1 VLNKREP
8 NLCETC
14 FVSFSR
20 FLVEEDLIYY
30 ETFFHNKCLI
40 NEKQTGARPASFLF
54 HVSMKGGEIG
64 GIFDLVGYLVP
75 GGDL

>member
-1 VLNKREP
+1 MNKKSEGLLRSSC
-8 NLCETC
+8 LI
-14 FVSFSR
+14 FF
-20 FLVEEDLIYY
+20 VEEDLIYY

-40 NEKQTGARPASFLF
+40 NENQTGARPASFLF

-64 GIFDLVGYLVP
+64 GIFDLVGYQVP